1 MSNRIPMNVLSM
13 WRPLGKAF
21 LTAFPSGRHMDMTI
35 LGNYVL
41 QLSLPAHQKPHE
53 INGGIQRV
61 AAD

>member
-1 MSNRIPMNVLSM
+1 MSM

-21 LTAFPSGRHMDMTI
+21 LPALLSGRHMDRII

-53 INGGIQRV
+53 INGGVQRV

>member
-1 MSNRIPMNVLSM
+1 MSNRIPLNVMSM

-21 LTAFPSGRHMDMTI
+21 LSALLSGRHMDMI
-35 LGNYVL
+35 IQRNYVL

-53 INGGIQRV
+53 INGGVQRV